1 MSRSFDELSRIIK
14 TGSKQEVREV
24 LSVLSTEADLS
35 YGAEALQAAMGRDEE
50 KYHEW
55 RNCVLTKLNAD
66 GDGNAAS
73 KQFEEH
79 PFSECPATRYVQS
92 LLPLG
97 RVELSESVL
106 FFAARHGLPTAIRL
120 FLKTDPRLDFWKRDQ
135 DGKNVFDLYE
145 EYRKQYTLSYPFPI
159 DRDGMLFLHA
169 ALPTDRVIFPDETV
183 YRVVVENV
191 SKAAAQY
198 GDDHLESTGQRL
210 NKGYVIVRDIAE
222 NKAWRFVLD
231 DCTFEPTIRE
241 ELVIRFTS
249 KGYTVKKPFKKKEPV
264 GSGDEDQD
272 AEIKELLEERGV
284 S

>member
-14 TGSKQEVREV
+14 TGDKKEIKEAISM
-24 LSVLSTEADLS
+24 LSTEADLS
-35 YGAEALQAAMGRDEE
+35 YGAEMFQAAMGRDEE

-106 FFAARHGLPTAIRL
+106 FFAARHGLPVAIRL
-120 FLKTDPRLDFWKRDQ
+120 FLETDPRLDFWQRDE
-135 DGKNVFDLYE
+135 DGRNIFDLYD

-198 GDDHLESTGQRL
+198 GDEQLKATGKRF
-210 NKGYVIVRDIAE
+210 NKGCVIVRDISD
-222 NKAWRFVLD
+222 NRAWRFVLD
-231 DCTFEPTIRE
+231 DCDFEPTVGE
-241 ELVIRFTS
+241 HLVIRFTS

-264 GSGDEDQD
+264 GSGDEDQ
-272 AEIKELLEERGV
+272 AVEITELLEERGV